1 MASLLFTVLIKQEL
15 IPTTKQ
21 SEGGL
26 VYLYNTYERDDR
38 IKSRIWRCWTYEIF
52 GYIQLPYEDMYL

>member
-38 IKSRIWRCWTYEIF
+38 IKSRI
-52 GYIQLPYEDMYL
+52 